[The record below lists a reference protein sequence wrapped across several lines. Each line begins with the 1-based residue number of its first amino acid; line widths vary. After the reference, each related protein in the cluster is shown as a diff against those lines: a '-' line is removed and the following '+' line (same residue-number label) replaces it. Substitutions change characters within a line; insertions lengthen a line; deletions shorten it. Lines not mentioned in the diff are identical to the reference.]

1 MKFKVE
7 VEAQKGK
14 IKREYIIEASN
25 GKELSQEIARIEREC
40 VMETGILNFTN
51 TIFKIE

>member
-7 VEAQKGK
+7 VETQNGK

-25 GKELSQEIARIEREC
+25 GKELSKEIRRIEREW
-40 VMETGILNFTN
+40 VKETGILDS
-51 TIFKIE
+51 TITV